1 VRVTT
6 ALAAI
11 DGHPR
16 HVVLFAVTAGL
27 LLGPL
32 SPVATLAASA
42 AAATTVLAA
51 RIGSRPPAAA
61 SLDPASR
68 RAAAVALEPSPRR
81 AAAFA
86 PDPSPRAA
94 AVRPLAGRPV
104 PLLLTLVA
112 AAAVLL
118 GAFVADLRLAAFDGG
133 PLPRMH
139 GRSIAARAVLL
150 EPVRERAAGPAVARA
165 RLSGGAVDGEV
176 AVLRIRSH
184 PGAWP
189 DVGEVVVVEGE
200 VAPLGGFDA
209 YQHRRGADAAVE
221 VATLRPTGE
230 RRGGLTGLVDALR
243 RRAEA
248 GLARGLPDAEAALL
262 RGMVLGQDEQL
273 DDAVRDDFKRSG
285 LAHVLAVSG
294 QNVMLLATLVLA
306 AGAAFGIGLRARL
319 VLALAIVALY
329 VPLTGAG
336 PSIQRAGVMGAAGL
350 VAALAGRPAH
360 RWYALGL
367 AAAVTLAANP
377 RASGEPGWQLSF
389 AAVVA
394 LLAIAP
400 PLREAL
406 DRRLPAPVAAVA
418 AITVAATIGTAPLMA
433 LHFQQVSLAA
443 LPANLLAAA
452 AIAPVMW
459 LGMLAA
465 AAAQAAPVLALPF
478 NAANA
483 PLLAFVQWVAAFMGA
498 APAAVLPVRL
508 GSPVSLA
515 AAYAALAAAIV
526 AARAAWRRAALIE
539 AGSWRQ
545 VGAGRAGPARPRR
558 AVLAVA
564 VAVAGVVLLLAATS
578 VDTVA
583 PPARG
588 ELVVS
593 FLDVGQGDATLLQK
607 DGVAV
612 LVDTGPPGGPIL
624 RRLAEAGVERLDALV
639 ITHAQTDHEGA
650 ALAVLRRIPTRLVV
664 NGGAGWPS
672 AVQAGLPRAAGT
684 ARRVAAHAG
693 EVLTLGGIRMR
704 MLWPPPPGP
713 GFRPEGDP
721 NDRALVA
728 HVQSGDFDLL
738 LPADAESNVTAALAL
753 PEVEALKVAHHG
765 SADEGL
771 PALLERTEP
780 EFAAI
785 EVGRLNTYGH
795 PAPSTLA
802 ALTRVDHVYRT
813 DRDGTV
819 RLRVLGGE
827 IRVDV

>member
-1 VRVTT
+1 VPLT
-6 ALAAI
+6 AGLAAVAH
-11 DGHPR
+11 HPR
-16 HVVLFAVTAGL
+16 HVLLFAVTAGL
-27 LLGPL
+27 LVGPL
-32 SPVATLAASA
+32 SRAAPAVAALAVAATVA
-42 AAATTVLAA
+42 AA
-51 RIGSRPPAAA
+51 RRRHRPPTAPPGRAPLA
-61 SLDPASR
+61 L
-68 RAAAVALEPSPRR
+68 AAAVAVMLG
-81 AAAFA
+81 A
-86 PDPSPRAA
+86 
-94 AVRPLAGRPV
+94 
-104 PLLLTLVA
+104 LVA
-112 AAAVLL
+112 E
-118 GAFVADLRLAAFDGG
+118 LRISAFDGG
-133 PLPRMH
+133 PLPGMH
-139 GRSIAARAVLL
+139 GRTIAARAILL

-165 RLSGGAVDGEV
+165 RLVGGGVDGEV
-176 AVLRIRSH
+176 AVLRVRSAAH

-189 DVGEVVVVEGE
+189 DVGEVVALEGE

-221 VATLRPTGE
+221 VAELRLTGE
-230 RRGGLTGLVDALR
+230 RRAGPAGAVDAVR

-248 GLARGLPDAEAALL
+248 GLTHGLPEREAALL

-273 DDAVRDDFKRSG
+273 EDDVRDDFKRSG

-294 QNVMLLATLVLA
+294 QNVMLLALLVLA
-306 AGAAFGIGLRARL
+306 AGAVLGLGLRARL
-319 VLALAIVALY
+319 GLALALVALY

-367 AAAVTLAANP
+367 AAAVTLALNP

-389 AAVVA
+389 AAVIA
-394 LLAIAP
+394 LLAVAP

-406 DRRLPAPVAAVA
+406 ARRMPGPVADVA
-418 AITVAATIGTAPLMA
+418 AITTAATIGTAPLMA
-433 LHFQQVSLAA
+433 FHFQQVSLAA

-459 LGMLAA
+459 LGTLAA
-465 AAAQAAPVLALPF
+465 AAAQVAPSLALPF

-483 PLLAFVQWVAAFMGA
+483 PLLAFVQWVAHTMAA
-498 APAAVLPVRL
+498 APAAVMPVRL
-508 GSPVSLA
+508 ASPAALA
-515 AAYAALAAAIV
+515 GAYAVLAAAIL
-526 AARAAWRRAALIE
+526 ALRAAWHRAAE
-539 AGSWRQ
+539 TRAWRAAATPDSWSSADMPGSWPNADTAGSWRSARSRS
-545 VGAGRAGPARPRR
+545 AGGRR
-558 AVLAVA
+558 VVAAALAVPS
-564 VAVAGVVLLLAATS
+564 VVLLLVAATS
-578 VDTVA
+578 VDSVA

-639 ITHAQTDHEGA
+639 ITHAQTDHEGE
-650 ALAVLRRIPTRLVV
+650 ALSILRHVPTRLIV

-672 AVQAGLPRAAGT
+672 AVQDGLARAAGR
-684 ARRVAAHAG
+684 ARRMAAHQG
-693 EVLTLGGIRMR
+693 QVLELGGIRMTL
-704 MLWPPPPGP
+704 LWPPPPGP

-728 HVQSGDFDLL
+728 HVQVGDFDLL
-738 LPADAESNVTAALAL
+738 LPADAESNVTAALPL
-753 PEVEALKVAHHG
+753 PDVEALKVAHHG

-771 PALLERTEP
+771 SATLERTRP

-785 EVGRLNTYGH
+785 EVGRRNTYGH

-802 ALTRVDHVYRT
+802 ALRVVGHVSRT
-813 DRDGTV
+813 DLDGTI
-819 RLRVLGGE
+819 RLRVRGG
-827 IRVDV
+827 DVRIED